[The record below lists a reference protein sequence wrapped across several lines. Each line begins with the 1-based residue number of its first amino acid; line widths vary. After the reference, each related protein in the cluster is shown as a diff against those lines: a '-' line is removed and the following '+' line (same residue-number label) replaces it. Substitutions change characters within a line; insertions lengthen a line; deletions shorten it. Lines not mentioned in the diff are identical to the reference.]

1 MAAATPNSLTPP
13 LLVLYTVSTEKCAFV
28 PGRGPAPGVG
38 QWSTG
43 IQMSLL
49 PSGSSF
55 DADQA
60 SLVRTVGDFARDH
73 LLPLD
78 RKWDTE
84 ESSVAEALPD
94 LAQMGLLNLLISPD
108 EGGLGCDYRT
118 FAAIIHEL
126 AVWSPSTAVTVS
138 VHNMVGRIVQQF
150 VREPLRS
157 QIVSAWGQP
166 ENFGAFCVSEAG
178 AGSDARNIRTTV
190 RDTPKGFLINGE
202 KMWVTNGLSAGWYFV
217 LARLEGAPEDKVY
230 CTFLVR
236 ADAPGLTRDKIHGKM
251 GIRGSETAVLH
262 FQDVHVPHDHQVGE
276 TGKGLLVCL
285 STLNGGRI
293 SIAAQAT
300 GIAEACLAEMTVYA
314 RTREQFGS
322 PIGRFQ
328 AVGNMIADSAVELE
342 AAKILIWRAASTVD
356 DHHTDRGASAMAKL
370 YASEAANRI
379 AYRAVQ
385 VHGGTGY
392 VRECRVEQLYRDA
405 RITSIYEGTSE
416 IQRIVLA
423 RALAR

>member
-1 MAAATPNSLTPP
+1 
-13 LLVLYTVSTEKCAFV
+13 
-28 PGRGPAPGVG
+28 
-38 QWSTG
+38 
-43 IQMSLL
+43 MSLL
-49 PSGSSF
+49 PSGVPF

-60 SLVRTVGDFARDH
+60 SLVQAVGEFARAE
-73 LLPLD
+73 LFPLD

-84 ESSVAEALPD
+84 ESSVSEALPA
-94 LAQMGLLNLLISPD
+94 LSRMGLLNLLIPAD
-108 EGGLGCDYRT
+108 AGGLGCDYRT

-138 VHNMVGRIVQQF
+138 VHNMVGRIVQSF
-150 VREPLRS
+150 VKEPLR
-157 QIVSAWGQP
+157 QRLVAGWGQP
-166 ENFGAFCVSEAG
+166 ESFGAFCVSEAG
-178 AGSDARNIRTTV
+178 AGSDARSIRTIV
-190 RDTPKGFLINGE
+190 RESTDGFIINGE
-202 KMWVTNGLSAGWYFV
+202 KMWVTNGVSAGWYFV
-217 LARLEGAPEDKVY
+217 LARLEGAPEDKAY

-236 ADAPGLTRDKIHGKM
+236 SDAAGLTRDKIHGKM

-262 FQDVHVPHDHQVGE
+262 FQDVFVPREHQVGE
-276 TGKGLLVCL
+276 AGKGLLVCL

-300 GIAEACLAEMTVYA
+300 GISEACVSEMTSYA

-328 AVGNMIADSAVELE
+328 AVGSMIADSIVELE
-342 AAKILIWRAASTVD
+342 AAKMLVWRAASTVD
-356 DHHTDRGASAMAKL
+356 ANHTDRAASAMAKL

-392 VRECRVEQLYRDA
+392 VHECRVEQLYRDA

-416 IQRIVLA
+416 IQRIVIARELA
-423 RALAR
+423 R